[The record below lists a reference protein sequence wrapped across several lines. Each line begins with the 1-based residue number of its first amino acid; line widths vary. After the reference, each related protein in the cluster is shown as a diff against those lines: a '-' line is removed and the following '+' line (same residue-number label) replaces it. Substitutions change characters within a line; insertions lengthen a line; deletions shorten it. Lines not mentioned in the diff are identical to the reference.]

1 MAGLVF
7 SGCVATTTDVDRL
20 QDSLDSVQKS
30 QADLVVKLDELQ
42 TTLEALNAGLE
53 SNQNKMGD
61 LSVKL
66 DDTQTGLVSR
76 MDLISRLLSEATHYA
91 AVAVPGDFYRAAY
104 GDYLAGKI
112 DLALSGF
119 EGFLERYPD
128 SDLADDAQFYLAD
141 CRLLKKDFIRAR
153 AEFDKVLAR
162 SSELRPQA
170 LLKRA
175 AALAGSKQPSDR
187 KDTLETLIKEFPDSP
202 EAGQARQ
209 ILEELKPKPKP
220 AKKSPQSKEPSQKEQ
235 SKPE

>member
-141 CRLLKKDFIRAR
+141 CYLQKKDYKAAR
-153 AEFDKVLAR
+153 AEFDKVLAVSR
-162 SSELRPQA
+162 EFRAQA

-175 AALAGSKQPSDR
+175 YALQGMKQAKDR
-187 KDTLETLIKEFPDSP
+187 KLTLDALMKEFPGSP
-202 EAGQARQ
+202 EAEAAKD
-209 ILEELKPKPKP
+209 LLK
-220 AKKSPQSKEPSQKEQ
+220 E
-235 SKPE
+235 

>member
-153 AEFDKVLAR
+153 AEFDKVLRAPPAGPTQAR
-162 SSELRPQA
+162 RRARRFETTLRPEGHSRDPDQGIPRFSRGGPGPADPRGVEAEAQA
-170 LLKRA
+170 
-175 AALAGSKQPSDR
+175 
-187 KDTLETLIKEFPDSP
+187 
-202 EAGQARQ
+202 
-209 ILEELKPKPKP
+209 
-220 AKKSPQSKEPSQKEQ
+220 SQKIPSIQ
-235 SKPE
+235 RTIPKRTIQTRIAR